1 MARLSEDQWQAARAE
16 YEVRGISLGD
26 VAKKFGVNVSSVSR
40 RAKSDGWVQG
50 QMQELAN
57 RKVAAVKE
65 MAAVEMQTQ
74 ELPLRTRHTLQTVV
88 QERLQA
94 EGMLASLDI
103 ALADRAISL
112 AMEATSPDDIETL
125 SRARKNLAPS
135 VHAPAPQT
143 NVTVTQQTEAKAGA
157 AADAVAAPV
166 ATPTPDRVVRAV
178 LAGDLSGDDD

>member
-1 MARLSEDQWQAARAE
+1 MARLSDDQWQAARAE

-40 RAKSDGWVQG
+40 RAKSDGWIQG
-50 QMQELAN
+50 QMQELAA
-57 RKVAAVKE
+57 RKIAAVKE
-65 MAAVEMQTQ
+65 IAAVEMQTQ
-74 ELPLRTRHTLQTVV
+74 GLPLRFRHTLQTVV

-103 ALADRAISL
+103 ALADRAITM

-125 SRARKNLAPS
+125 SRARKNLAPA
-135 VHAPAPQT
+135 VHAPAQNT
-143 NVTVTQQTEAKAGA
+143 NINVTQQTEAKAGA

-166 ATPTPDRVVRAV
+166 AAPTPDSVVRAV
-178 LAGDLSGDDD
+178 LSGDLSGDDD

>member
-125 SRARKNLAPS
+125 SRARKNLAP

-178 LAGDLSGDDD
+178 LAGNLSGDDD

>member
-1 MARLSEDQWQAARAE
+1 MARLSDDQCQASKAE

-40 RAKSDGWVQG
+40 RAKSEGWIQG

-94 EGMLASLDI
+94 ENAALTRQRLDHPRT
-103 ALADRAISL
+103 LEVMSSSSP
-112 AMEATSPDDIETL
+112 AMPMAM
-125 SRARKNLAPS
+125 KVVS
-135 VHAPAPQT
+135 VW
-143 NVTVTQQTEAKAGA
+143 
-157 AADAVAAPV
+157 
-166 ATPTPDRVVRAV
+166 
-178 LAGDLSGDDD
+178 

>member
-40 RAKSDGWVQG
+40 RAKSEGWIQG
-50 QMQELAN
+50 QMQELAA

-103 ALADRAISL
+103 ALADRAIAL

-135 VHAPAPQT
+135 VHVPAPQT

-166 ATPTPDRVVRAV
+166 AAPTPDRVVRAV

>member
-1 MARLSEDQWQAARAE
+1 MARLSEDQWQAAKAE

-40 RAKSDGWVQG
+40 RAKSEGWIQG
-50 QMQELAN
+50 QMQELAA

-74 ELPLRTRHTLQTVV
+74 ELPLRMRHTLQTVV

-103 ALADRAISL
+103 ALADRAIAL

-125 SRARKNLAPS
+125 SRARKNLAP

-166 ATPTPDRVVRAV
+166 AAPTPDRVVRAV
-178 LAGDLSGDDD
+178 LAGNLSGDDD

>member
-1 MARLSEDQWQAARAE
+1 MARLSEDQWQAAKAE

-26 VAKKFGVNVSSVSR
+26 VAKKYGVATSSVSR
-40 RAKSDGWVQG
+40 KAKADGWVQG
-50 QMQELAN
+50 KMQELAE
-57 RKVAAVKE
+57 RKIAAVKE

-74 ELPLRTRHTLQTVV
+74 ELPLRFRHTLQTVV

-103 ALADRAISL
+103 ALADRAIAL

-157 AADAVAAPV
+157 AAAADAVAAP
-166 ATPTPDRVVRAV
+166 TPDSVVRAV
-178 LAGDLSGDDD
+178 LAGNLSGDDD